1 MVKTCMDA
9 TDSEDVPGFLFNTIL
24 LALGEEKLDWDM
36 CMPGVG
42 RVAAFDLGA
51 SIRYQL

>member
-1 MVKTCMDA
+1 MIVRVKACMDA
-9 TDSEDVPGFLFNTIL
+9 TDSEDVPDFLFNTIL

-36 CMPGVG
+36 CMPGV
-42 RVAAFDLGA
+42 ATFDLGA